1 MEIGQLYQFVLM
13 IILIGMLLGV
23 GVIVLDKFTATS
35 GISTTASTAI
45 NNTRDALTPIA
56 STWLPLIVT
65 VAVLAVVL
73 VLVIRS
79 FSGTGAR

>member
-13 IILIGMLLGV
+13 VILIGMLLGV
-23 GVIVLDKFTATS
+23 GVIVLDKFTGTS

-45 NNTRDALTPIA
+45 NNTRDAITPIA

-65 VAVLAVVL
+65 VSVLSVVL

-79 FSGTGAR
+79 FSGTGVR